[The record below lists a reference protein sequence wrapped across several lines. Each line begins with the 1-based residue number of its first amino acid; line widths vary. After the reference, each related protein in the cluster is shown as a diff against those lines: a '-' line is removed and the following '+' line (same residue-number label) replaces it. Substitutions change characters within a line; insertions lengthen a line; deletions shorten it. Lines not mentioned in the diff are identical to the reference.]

1 MYSLKCKYYDKE
13 FSSLNELIN
22 SIMDSGM
29 DPSYEVTLDG
39 KGIGESAIDFI
50 QE

>member
-22 SIMDSGM
+22 SKIAWLEETKVSGIIAF
-29 DPSYEVTLDG
+29 SNENLGTRNN
-39 KGIGESAIDFI
+39 F
-50 QE
+50 